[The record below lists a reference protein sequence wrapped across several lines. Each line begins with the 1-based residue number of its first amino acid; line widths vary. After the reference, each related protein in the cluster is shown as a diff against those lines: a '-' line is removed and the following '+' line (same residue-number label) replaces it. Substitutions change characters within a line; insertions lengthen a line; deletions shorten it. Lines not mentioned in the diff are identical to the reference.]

1 MIELEWSQKI
11 VLVLCFAGIC
21 WFLGTIIDELR
32 RIRIAIERHQ
42 TKKEKDKQHDKIM
55 FSLNVLN
62 GHLLDMK
69 ELSAKT
75 SYNTY
80 RTSSSA
86 QYLTS
91 ILAEERKQED
101 KPKVIL

>member
-11 VLVLCFAGIC
+11 VVVLCGAGLW
-21 WFLGTIIDELR
+21 WFMGTVIDELR
-32 RIRIAIERHQ
+32 RIRIALESNQ
-42 TKKEKDKQHDKIM
+42 TKKEIKKHHDKIM
-55 FSLNVLN
+55 YSLEVLN
-62 GHLLDMK
+62 AHLLDMK

-80 RTSSSA
+80 RTSSNT

-91 ILAEERKQED
+91 ILEEEKQED
-101 KPKVIL
+101 KPKIIL